1 MSRFLVLAIPLAL
14 LVLMAGASLVDAA
27 GWGPDLSPLAAR
39 GVARPD
45 GAPLRITLVS
55 GLLEA
60 TALVALTLLLAGRTA
75 RWWSDG
81 LACGLVA
88 WIFRGPLL
96 VLAVSALTRLPVAP
110 FATLARGALAL
121 DLVAALA
128 LAALA
133 RATLRGSDTAP
144 EAPSAPPESQA

>member
-1 MSRFLVLAIPLAL
+1 LSRFLALAIPLAL
-14 LVLMAGASLVDAA
+14 LILALGGSLLEAA

-45 GAPLRITLVS
+45 GAPLRLALAS
-55 GLLEA
+55 ALLEA

-96 VLAVSALTRLPVAP
+96 VLAVAALTRLPVAP

-121 DLVAALA
+121 DLAAALA

-133 RATLRGSDTAP
+133 RATLAAP
-144 EAPSAPPESQA
+144 ESPSAPPEGPG